1 MGTCAAC
8 CSPRCRSSLCCLA
21 RTFPDP
27 FPASRPSC
35 YRCYRLV
42 RRRRCSLSQA
52 QPRRKCHRVPHS
64 LVPAKLHMSLARR
77 QESPPR
83 KMPPSSSMR
92 TMIASCLFPF
102 PHRCRAFAKW
112 TPGRSPAGRDV
123 TPLGGTLQLSQD
135 RNLASATRTRPLKG
149 APPRGHPGGAA
160 QFSLLINLKTAK
172 TLGLTIP
179 SSLLQ
184 RADQVIEGWTGGAFL
199 STLAGG
205 LLSAVPRPLQH
216 RQRGRPSD
224 GVPEDDHVRGH
235 AAHQAG
241 SWVKILPRQAPLLH
255 RVDTPQLE
263 YLR

>member
-1 MGTCAAC
+1 MATIAVPPLGTMRVAQGGYVAMRRTGLGSPALRPARLPTLHCYLPTRAMGTRAAC

-64 LVPAKLHMSLARR
+64 LVPAKLHMSLARG
-77 QESPPR
+77 QEPPPR
-83 KMPPSSSMR
+83 MQPSSSMR

-149 APPRGHPGGAA
+149 APPRD
-160 QFSLLINLKTAK
+160 
-172 TLGLTIP
+172 IP
-179 SSLLQ
+179 VERLSS
-184 RADQVIEGWTGGAFL
+184 R
-199 STLAGG
+199 S
-205 LLSAVPRPLQH
+205 
-216 RQRGRPSD
+216 
-224 GVPEDDHVRGH
+224 
-235 AAHQAG
+235 
-241 SWVKILPRQAPLLH
+241 
-255 RVDTPQLE
+255 
-263 YLR
+263 